1 MVDYTG
7 RTLAELAE
15 GINQTDSAIQRCQ
28 EILRG
33 LGQPRI
39 EGLQAVVEAIHNLL
53 PKLEQDLTDLK
64 KAYDALAKPP
74 PNAFPNAAHDATA
87 TSVDRLLRHLVFDFR

>member
-15 GINQTDSAIQRCQ
+15 GINQTDSAIQRC
-28 EILRG
+28 

-53 PKLEQDLTDLK
+53 PKLDQDLTDLK
-64 KAYDALAKPP
+64 KAYDVLAKASPKRI
-74 PNAFPNAAHDATA
+74 
-87 TSVDRLLRHLVFDFR
+87 S

>member
-39 EGLQAVVEAIHNLL
+39 EGLQAVVEAVHSLL

-64 KAYDALAKPP
+64 KAYDALAKASPKRI
-74 PNAFPNAAHDATA
+74 
-87 TSVDRLLRHLVFDFR
+87 S

>member
-33 LGQPRI
+33 LGQPQI

-64 KAYDALAKPP
+64 KAYDVLAP
-74 PNAFPNAAHDATA
+74 PNAFPNAAHDAIA

>member
-28 EILRG
+28 TG
-33 LGQPRI
+33 PS
-39 EGLQAVVEAIHNLL
+39 VVNETPIGH
-53 PKLEQDLTDLK
+53 
-64 KAYDALAKPP
+64 KP
-74 PNAFPNAAHDATA
+74 
-87 TSVDRLLRHLVFDFR
+87 DRNPAPQRAPD

>member
-1 MVDYTG
+1 
-7 RTLAELAE
+7 LAELAE

-53 PKLEQDLTDLK
+53 PKLSNRETNDQ
-64 KAYDALAKPP
+64 A
-74 PNAFPNAAHDATA
+74 
-87 TSVDRLLRHLVFDFR
+87 